1 MELHQELKIHVP
13 KKIRSKKLNLKYK
26 YIKFNKLYI
35 YMVFSNDPNFFFKN
49 INKLSYELIDIIYSY
64 IPKSVTIFLT
74 QKNYIK
80 EHHLLKSIIIKRN
93 IEQYIRTMVR
103 QDNDFV
109 FKLLLVENYKRWL
122 NMKKYYYKEC
132 IYSNYVNFLES
143 YAIDNNSLKC
153 RKLIINIF
161 EEEALNKNQH
171 KKNIIRYIRW
181 TT

>member
-1 MELHQELKIHVP
+1 
-13 KKIRSKKLNLKYK
+13 
-26 YIKFNKLYI
+26 
-35 YMVFSNDPNFFFKN
+35 MVFSNESNFFFKN
-49 INKLSYELIDIIYSY
+49 INKLSYELTDIIYSY
-64 IPKSVTIFLT
+64 IPKIVTIFLT
-74 QKNYIK
+74 QKNYVK
-80 EHHLLKSIIIKRN
+80 EHNLLRNMIIKRN